1 MYPELCFSSFDMELV
16 SVEDN
21 FIPVR
26 VNGFIQVAVIKL
38 RMRLTQ

>member
-1 MYPELCFSSFDMELV
+1 MYMYPELCFSSFDMELV

-26 VNGFIQVAVIKL
+26 VASFKSQ
-38 RMRLTQ
+38 